1 MSKYHKG
8 DKFIVEIKEVIESDN
23 GRLYRSDFKTL
34 TFDDNGLDKLQ
45 KYNKPTIS
53 EDTLEMERMK
63 ALNEGR
69 NEVWELAKKLWH
81 NDAKTNDDIYG
92 IEYFIDIA
100 NEYTPQEALVKLEA
114 YEKSK
119 EIKVGDIVKDG
130 KNYFLVTKRY
140 DNTFEGMSDEGYL
153 YCGLSLRDCEKTG
166 KHIDLTDIFKQIGGA
181 DD

>member
-34 TFDDNGLDKLQ
+34 TFDDNGLDRLQ
-45 KYNKPTIS
+45 KYGEEQIPYSEAYNKG
-53 EDTLEMERMK
+53 
-63 ALNEGR
+63 LNDA
-69 NEVWELAKKLWH
+69 WELAKKLYEM
-81 NDAKTNDDIYG
+81 K
-92 IEYFIDIA
+92 IEQLQEVFGAFETELEVMNYL
-100 NEYTPQEALVKLEA
+100 TPQEALAKIEA
-114 YEKSK
+114 YEKEQN

-153 YCGLSLRDCEKTG
+153 YCGLSLRDCEKTS

-181 DD
+181 E